1 MKRIAALLS
10 AVGLSALVAAR
21 MRTNVTALLTGS
33 YLLLAATLAA
43 AEVCVTDDLDREVCL
58 AAPAERIVAL
68 SPGITELLFA
78 AGAGS
83 RVVGTTSFS
92 DYPPAAGDI
101 PRIGS
106 YKRLDLEALLA
117 AEPDLVVAWIS
128 GNPGEQ
134 VERLETLGIPLFW
147 SEQRNF
153 DAIASSLVRY
163 GRLAGTETVAEA
175 AAAEFRRG
183 VAELRA
189 RHADAAP
196 VPVFYQIWEAPL
208 MTVNGEHLISR
219 AFDVCAARN
228 IFAALPRLTPRID
241 VESVLDRDPEAI
253 LAGGMGE
260 QNADWLDPWRAY
272 PALRA
277 NATGNLFFVPPSSL
291 QRPTPRIL
299 DGIRL
304 ICEHMETVRD
314 RR

>member
-1 MKRIAALLS
+1 MKRIVAMLWGT
-10 AVGLSALVAAR
+10 GLSALVTAPMKA
-21 MRTNVTALLTGS
+21 NVTALLTGS
-33 YLLLAATLAA
+33 CLLLAATLAA
-43 AEVCVTDDLDREVCL
+43 AEVCVIDDKDREVCL

-68 SPGITELLFA
+68 SPGVTELLFA

-92 DYPPAAGDI
+92 DYPAAARDV

-117 AEPDLVVAWIS
+117 AKPDLVVAWIS
-128 GNPGEQ
+128 GNPGAQ
-134 VERLETLGIPLFW
+134 VERLEAMGIPLFW

-153 DAIASSLVRY
+153 DAIASSLARY
-163 GRLAGTETVAEA
+163 GRLAGTETVAQA
-175 AAAEFRRG
+175 AAAEFRQG
-183 VAELRA
+183 VAQLRA

-228 IFAALPRLTPRID
+228 IFAELPRLTPRID

-272 PALRA
+272 PELRA
-277 NATGNLFFVPPSSL
+277 NARGNLFFVPPSSL

-299 DGIRL
+299 EGIRL

>member
-1 MKRIAALLS
+1 MKRIAALMWG
-10 AVGLSALVAAR
+10 AGFSALVTAP
-21 MRTNVTALLTGS
+21 MKSNVAALLTGLC
-33 YLLLAATLAA
+33 LLLAATLAT

-58 AAPAERIVAL
+58 AVPAERIVAL

-92 DYPPAAGDI
+92 DYPPAARDV

-117 AEPDLVVAWIS
+117 AKPDLVVAWIS
-128 GNPGEQ
+128 GNPAAQ
-134 VERLETLGIPLFW
+134 VERLEAMGIPLFW

-153 DAIASSLVRY
+153 DAIASSLARY
-163 GRLAGTETVAEA
+163 GRLAGTETVAQA

-183 VAELRA
+183 VAQLRA
-189 RHADAAP
+189 RHGDAEP

-228 IFAALPRLTPRID
+228 IFAELPRLTPKID

-272 PALRA
+272 PELQ
-277 NATGNLFFVPPSSL
+277 ATAMGNLFFVPPSSL

-299 DGIRL
+299 EGIRL